1 MSAIPSQMRN
11 ALPLNV
17 PVTVFAL
24 LVLGGGAFALGVQDI
39 HSSGVLLVLGGAL
52 GLTLYHAM
60 FGFTSA
66 WRVFIADGRGAG
78 LRAQMLM
85 LGIATVLFLPALSE
99 GTLFGRGIVGAVAP
113 IGVSLL
119 FGSFLFGLG
128 MQLGGGCGSGT
139 LFTVG
144 GGSVRMSVTLAF
156 FVLGSL
162 IGSAHVP
169 WWFEQPSLG
178 SFSLLL
184 EWGLGTA
191 IAVQLGVFAL
201 IAIVTMVIERRRH
214 PVTSLQS
221 HSAPRAVVVPITSR
235 LLSGPWP
242 LLLGAVLLAVLNWLT
257 LGTAGHP
264 WGVTYGFTLWGA
276 KLASLLG
283 IDVAA
288 WEFWTWSYH
297 SKALA
302 GSIFNNST
310 SVMNF
315 GVMLGALLAAG
326 LSGKFAPVFSI
337 PRASLLAAALGGLA
351 MGYGARLAFGCNI
364 GAYFGGIASASLHGW
379 VWFAMAMLGSFLGTW
394 LRPRFGL
401 AVEKSAS

>member
-1 MSAIPSQMRN
+1 MSATPSPVPTPVPM
-11 ALPLNV
+11 ALSPNV
-17 PVTVFAL
+17 QVTVIAL
-24 LVLGGGAFALGVQDI
+24 LALTGGAVALGLQDI
-39 HSSGVLLVLGGAL
+39 HSFGVLLVLGGAL

-60 FGFTSA
+60 FGFTAA

-85 LGIATVLFLPALSE
+85 LGIATVLFLPALDE
-99 GTLFGRGIVGAVAP
+99 GELFGRGIVGAVAP

-144 GGSVRMSVTLAF
+144 GGSVRMLVTLAF
-156 FVLGSL
+156 FILGSL

-178 SFSLLL
+178 SFSLLR

-191 IAVQLGVFAL
+191 VVAQLGVFAL
-201 IAIVTMVIERRRH
+201 IALVTVVIERRRH
-214 PVTSLQS
+214 PVARPQS
-221 HSAPRAVVVPITSR
+221 VAISITSR
-235 LLSGPWP
+235 LLRGPWP

-302 GSIFNNST
+302 GSIFANST

-326 LSGKFAPVFSI
+326 LSGKFAPNFSI
-337 PRASLLAAALGGLA
+337 PRASLLAAAIGGLA

-364 GAYFGGIASASLHGW
+364 GAYFGGIASASVHGW
-379 VWFAMAMLGSFLGTW
+379 IWFAMAMLGSFVGTW
-394 LRPRFGL
+394 MRPRFGL
-401 AVEKSAS
+401 EVEKRAD

>member
-1 MSAIPSQMRN
+1 MSATPSQIPQ
-11 ALPLNV
+11 ALSLNV
-17 PVTVFAL
+17 PVTVIAL
-24 LVLGGGAFALGVQDI
+24 LVLAGGAIALGVRDI
-39 HSSGVLLVLGGAL
+39 HSNGVLLVLGGAL

-99 GTLFGRGIVGAVAP
+99 GELFGRGIVGAVAP

-119 FGSFLFGLG
+119 VGSFLFGLG

-144 GGSVRMSVTLAF
+144 GGSVRMLVTLAF
-156 FVLGSL
+156 FIVGSL

-169 WWFEQPSLG
+169 WWFEQPGLG
-178 SFSLLL
+178 SFSLLK
-184 EWGLGTA
+184 EWGLATA
-191 IAVQLGVFAL
+191 IAAQLGVFAL
-201 IAIVTMVIERRRH
+201 IAIGTLVIERRRH
-214 PVTSLQS
+214 PAARLRP
-221 HSAPRAVVVPITSR
+221 AAIPITSR
-235 LLSGPWP
+235 LLRGPWP

-283 IDVAA
+283 LDVAA

-302 GSIFNNST
+302 GSIFSNST

-326 LSGKFAPVFSI
+326 VSGKFAPNFSI

-364 GAYFGGIASASLHGW
+364 GAYFGGIASASVHGW
-379 VWFAMAMLGSFLGTW
+379 IWFAMAMAGSFLGTW

-401 AVEKSAS
+401 EVEKRTN